1 MENKEEVEKLKQE
14 VNILKNYLNPVQ
26 IKEAEHKHQKEMLEL
41 LFTVGGEFFLNMK
54 EKQANT
60 DSEQMKYEF
69 ELEQTKLK
77 SIEQLDKRE
86 KNFKLVLLSLCII
99 ALVISVAF
107 LAKSEIIVPVISLI
121 IGLLFKSN
129 SFSEYLKY
137 SSKNNSEMDGEA

>member
-60 DSEQMKYEF
+60 DSEQMKYDF

-99 ALVISVAF
+99 ALVISIAF
-107 LAKSEIIVPVISLI
+107 LEKSEIIVPVISLI

-137 SSKNNSEMDGEA
+137 SSKSNSETDGEV